1 MRDTVSGIGEKI
13 GLLMKQNNVSYDELN
28 EKTGISKN
36 ILKAIVTLK
45 KEPYVFPEMEK
56 ILGVFGMDDQEKLDF
71 FENWIKMR
79 REKNLSK

>member
-13 GLLMKQNNVSYDELN
+13 EGLMKKHNVSYDELN

-36 ILKAIVTLK
+36 ILKAIVTSK

-56 ILGVFGMDDQEKLDF
+56 ILGAFGMDDQEKLDF

-79 REKNLSK
+79 REKNLTK